1 MASLE
6 RTFAALL
13 GDLDA
18 AMLVVTVTAD
28 GERAGCLVEFST
40 PASVDP
46 PRFIVCL
53 SKKNRTYRLAL
64 QASALAVHFLTRDAS
79 ELAELFGGQTGDEVD
94 KFAHCRWSEGP
105 EGLPILDASPTW
117 FSGRV
122 VGRLDAGDHEGF
134 LLEPLEIRRDE
145 GHEPFRASQARPIEP
160 GHEL

>member
-13 GDLDA
+13 GDLDS
-18 AMLVVTVTAD
+18 AMLVVTVAAG

-64 QASALAVHFLTRDAS
+64 RASALAVHFLTRDAS
-79 ELAELFGGQTGDEVD
+79 GLAELFGGQTGDEVD
-94 KFAHCRWSEGP
+94 KFAHCPWSEGP
-105 EGLPILDASPTW
+105 EGLPIVDPSPT
-117 FSGRV
+117 
-122 VGRLDAGDHEGF
+122 
-134 LLEPLEIRRDE
+134 
-145 GHEPFRASQARPIEP
+145 
-160 GHEL
+160 